1 MANENK
7 KVTALEQAAQAV
19 TEQAVKTTPNG
30 NLIVEREMFKTK
42 DKREMY
48 GYFVRGKARG
58 RDIKVDF
65 VAKDQGG
72 YETLDLIFDI
82 APTAELLIRDEVM
95 VNSDGTKTPYTVYEV
110 QNVDE
115 EEDIVYKYEIKPA
128 RKSDL
133 TNLSVILQRLEKQK
147 QKAAQAVTDEQK
159 TAV

>member
-7 KVTALEQAAQAV
+7 KVTELEQAAKSA
-19 TEQAVKTTPNG
+19 TEKAIQTTDSG
-30 NLIVEREMFKTK
+30 NLIMERETFKAK

-72 YETLDLIFDI
+72 YETLELIFDI
-82 APTAELLIRDEVM
+82 NPTAELLIRDEEM
-95 VNSDGTKTPYTVYEV
+95 MNDGVKTSYTVYEV

-115 EEDIVYKYEIKPA
+115 DGIVYKYEVKPA
-128 RKSDL
+128 RKSDVAYL
-133 TNLSVILQRLEKQK
+133 NVILQLLEKQK
-147 QKAAQAVTDEQK
+147 AKEKAEETKA
-159 TAV
+159 TA